1 MKCSTLKISKQ
12 YVLTVHLKLSV
23 ADRSVENE
31 EKNQEDEKANCKKTF
46 CDMIVRLIA
55 SGVGSEADENGD
67 GEIVIQFTGAY

>member
-1 MKCSTLKISKQ
+1 M
-12 YVLTVHLKLSV
+12 